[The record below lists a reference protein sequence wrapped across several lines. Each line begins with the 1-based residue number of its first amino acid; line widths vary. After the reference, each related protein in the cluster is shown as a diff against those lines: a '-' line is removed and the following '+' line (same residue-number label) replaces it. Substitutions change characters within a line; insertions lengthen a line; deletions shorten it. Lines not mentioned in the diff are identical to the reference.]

1 MIELTDADRAEIQ
14 RIWHVDHVLL
24 TSALTEAYLS
34 GLSAGIERSAK
45 AAEDC
50 KPMMYRQ
57 VPRNMKLGYDEACN
71 NCAAAIRALNASAP
85 AS

>member
-1 MIELTDADRAEIQ
+1 MIELTDDDLWTIAPLVGKVQLQHQAIYRAGM
-14 RIWHVDHVLL
+14 
-24 TSALTEAYLS
+24 A
-34 GLSAGIERSAK
+34 AGIERSAK

-71 NCAAAIRALNASAP
+71 NCAAAIRALDK
-85 AS
+85 